1 MLANSSPN
9 IIRVI
14 KSIRIRLV
22 GHIARMGREEVH
34 TGLLWGNLRKR
45 DHLEEPGVDD
55 RILKM
60 DLQDVVRGAWTG
72 LIWLRIGTCGG
83 LM

>member
-1 MLANSSPN
+1 M
-9 IIRVI
+9 
-14 KSIRIRLV
+14 
-22 GHIARMGREEVH
+22 H

-45 DHLEEPGVDD
+45 DHLEELDVDD

-60 DLQDVVRGAWTG
+60 DLQDVVWGAWTG
-72 LIWLRIGTCGG
+72 LIWLKIGTGGG